1 MYYGWYTIRDTIRTI
16 RGQISEGDALIVFTV
31 IDDQFKMIIEDID
44 GIDKGFN
51 DMAAEGRVG
60 TVSFGE
66 AAKEKQNPVTVH
78 ELGL

>member
-1 MYYGWYTIRDTIRTI
+1 MCYNQYTRRDTIRTI

-51 DMAAEGRVG
+51 DMAAEGRFG
-60 TVSFGE
+60 SVSFGE
-66 AAKEKQNPVTVH
+66 AAKEKQNTVTVH